1 MDEIDRLAQ
10 FAAEL
15 AFEQLPQPV
24 IDRAIAVVRDT
35 VGVIFGGSREPD
47 VRRLAK
53 WVGAQ
58 HPGASSL
65 YGFAGRAAPEWATFV
80 HATAATT
87 IEMDEGHAFARGH
100 AAIHAVPTALALGE
114 ARGHS
119 GREVLTA
126 LVAGYEVAAR
136 VGVATELRRPVHPF
150 GAWGVLGAAAV
161 GARLRGFAP
170 AAMAGVL
177 HLAAAYAI
185 NPSFAAALE
194 GANSRN
200 TYAGLVNQMGLL
212 AVDLYELGFQGAG
225 GGVYTTF
232 GEILGERFRP
242 AALVEGLGSRYEIL
256 RGYFKPYSAC
266 RYTHA
271 AVDAALALRAQRAID
286 AGEIE
291 WIEVETYDFAARLN
305 GTQPQTALAGRF
317 SIPFVVASTLVTGG
331 AGPEIFQPERLTDPA
346 LLRLAAKV
354 SVVEDPALTAMTP
367 ARRPARLRVCFVDGE
382 TREILV
388 TQSKGDPDLPMSA
401 GELRAK
407 FDGLAT
413 PAVGAVRAAALW
425 ELLGDLPHLSDWTD
439 LANLAQPPTAN

>member
-1 MDEIDRLAQ
+1 MNEIERLAQ

-35 VGVIFGGSREPD
+35 VGVILGGSRDTD
-47 VRRLAK
+47 VRRLAE

-65 YGFAGRAAPEWATFV
+65 FGFADRAAPEWATLV

-114 ARGHS
+114 ARNHS
-119 GREVLTA
+119 GPEVLTA

-136 VGVATELRRPVHPF
+136 VGVATDLRRPVHPF

-161 GARLRGFAP
+161 GARLRGFDST
-170 AAMAGVL
+170 AMTGVL

-200 TYAGLVNQMGLL
+200 TYAGLVNQLGLL
-212 AVDLYELGFQGAG
+212 AVDLYELGFQGAA
-225 GGVYTTF
+225 GGVCTTF
-232 GEILGERFRP
+232 GEILGERFRR
-242 AALVEGLGSRYEIL
+242 AALVEDLGDRYEIL

-291 WIEVETYDFAARLN
+291 RIEVETYDFAARLN
-305 GTQPQTALAGRF
+305 GAQPQTTLAGRF

-346 LLRLAAKV
+346 LLSLAARV

-367 ARRPARLRVCFVDGE
+367 ARRPARLRIFLTGGDTG
-382 TREILV
+382 EILV

-407 FDGLAT
+407 FDSLAT
-413 PAVGAVRAAALW
+413 PAVGAVRAARLW

-439 LANLAQPPTAN
+439 LADLTQPPTAS